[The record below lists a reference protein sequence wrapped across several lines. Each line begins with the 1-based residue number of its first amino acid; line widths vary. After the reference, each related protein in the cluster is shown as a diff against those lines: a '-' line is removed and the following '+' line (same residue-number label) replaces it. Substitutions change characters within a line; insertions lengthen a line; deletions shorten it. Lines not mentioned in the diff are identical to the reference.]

1 MSKSLPI
8 SWKERPWNLELR
20 DGRLQKRY
28 GFQSRQLRTTA
39 GKTYK
44 EKFIMSTLWNSFA
57 FVSHRLTWHQ
67 TPKWIV
73 SQISMSRSSWRM
85 INKVGNVWDSTTL
98 ISEMNIKIVVLCFL
112 HVSLDTRI
120 LLDFFWI
127 KNSNKPCSNLGHY
140 LKFKCISTTKSPIHH
155 LIWRGNTSKSIKTPP
170 TNFTCVF

>member
-1 MSKSLPI
+1 MADFRSVMVFSPDNSEQLLEKHTRKNLSCPHCGTRLP
-8 SWKERPWNLELR
+8 LLVV
-20 DGRLQKRY
+20 G
-28 GFQSRQLRTTA
+28 
-39 GKTYK
+39 
-44 EKFIMSTLWNSFA
+44 
-57 FVSHRLTWHQ
+57 WHGIKQ
-67 TPKWIV
+67 TPEWIV